1 MALRREAVLL
11 RDGSGKVRI
20 YRELHE
26 TIPPTQAYISTA
38 LEAEILPGNS
48 CIGYDVLAEIW
59 GSCKTSLAEILE
71 HVQSLSLVSIEDT
84 SQTTKHI

>member
-11 RDGSGKVRI
+11 RDSSGRVRVH
-20 YRELHE
+20 RELHE
-26 TIPPTQAYISTA
+26 AIPPTQACISAA

-59 GSCKTSLAEILE
+59 VSCKTSLAEILE
-71 HVQSLSLVSIEDT
+71 HAQSSSLVSIEDT
-84 SQTTKHI
+84 